1 MSTRDSSA
9 RTPHRRVL
17 TPSTNRKRKA
27 DSDELTNPTEAETS
41 GRTVQIGSADT
52 NTPFR
57 AGSAQRSTTSS
68 ANSRSNSRST
78 YAYLQT
84 DNAPA
89 AAPISTQ
96 LNMDRY
102 LEDEMRGA
110 IFCDPHFVNNFLS
123 VKNEQQT
130 LLRTELDGIPED
142 IQNALNGSITTEYG
156 MYRPILNV
164 LQSIKG
170 AVDTVRNAC
179 NLGSL
184 GTSFHD
190 THTMA
195 IPGDN
200 PDTQLI
206 KPDLVL
212 FESDDLSRRHW
223 ETLMMP
229 IEVKSKL
236 TYRKVAMKQLARYA
250 RAVFAHQIHRRL
262 LYGIVICKWAATF
275 VRFDRSGIVHS
286 EPIDMRHS
294 PKEFRQA
301 FAGLMMLDRTEFG
314 YDPAFTTKYTPEAQL
329 EYYVDLPA
337 AAFLFGDTGLD
348 QDTEAGPG
356 DSDVSLGAASAH
368 QTPISRKL
376 PPRRFKVIERLCH
389 RKSIRGRATIVL
401 RLREVRKNTDRQEP
415 GSTSAPRMT
424 RSRTKLEREEPGWE
438 EVPGAREYAL
448 KLMWRD
454 PNKQME
460 GEILKQLEG
469 DYGVVQCQWY
479 SDILRWDANCHE
491 PGATSCKVC
500 NDVTPAQV
508 VVQQANNLGDLY
520 VQIAQEDDDKE
531 PQYVEVDTD
540 GLIGELY
547 EHRKARIY
555 SWALFSTV
563 GKLLWKADTPREF
576 LEAVLDA
583 MLGYWQVVNR
593 GILHR
598 DISDGN
604 VLIGE
609 PGQRYDRCNWKPERG
624 STVPEDGQQKSD
636 MDNHPLVESR
646 RLAKETIARLGRD
659 PSGFLSDFDLATTH
673 SGMKDELHKLS
684 VKKERGI
691 DSRTRDGYSI
701 ADTGPDAKRLKRDE
715 EPSDLPPNPSLAT
728 TPRHQAYKLI
738 DFRTGTPTFMSAR
751 VLFVR
756 VGTPY
761 EHHFM
766 DDLESFFW
774 LIFWCVLQHTD
785 PPSSETGS
793 INQPTET
800 AQELLQQ
807 LDRSDSEFKT
817 LAMTKKALLLQCSDG
832 GQDLP
837 PSIVDE
843 LERCQNSWVT
853 NPAIVHVIVKLGF
866 RFYNLY
872 VDRSQFPKCTPADE
886 FPKLIGII
894 ADGLKHL

>member
-1 MSTRDSSA
+1 
-9 RTPHRRVL
+9 
-17 TPSTNRKRKA
+17 
-27 DSDELTNPTEAETS
+27 
-41 GRTVQIGSADT
+41 
-52 NTPFR
+52 
-57 AGSAQRSTTSS
+57 
-68 ANSRSNSRST
+68 
-78 YAYLQT
+78 
-84 DNAPA
+84 
-89 AAPISTQ
+89 
-96 LNMDRY
+96 MDFY

-110 IFCDPHFVNNFLS
+110 IFCDPHFVNDFLS
-123 VKNEQQT
+123 IKNEQQT
-130 LLRTELDGIPED
+130 LLQKELDRIPED
-142 IQNALNGSITTEYG
+142 IQNKLNDSITTEYG

-170 AVDTVRNAC
+170 AVDTVRNAR

-184 GTSFHD
+184 GTSIHD
-190 THTMA
+190 SHTMA
-195 IPGDN
+195 IPGDD
-200 PDTQLI
+200 PDTQLL

-212 FESDDLSRRHW
+212 FESDDPSRHHW

-250 RAVFAHQIHRRL
+250 RAVFAHQIHRRH

-275 VRFDRSGIVHS
+275 ARFDRSGIVHS

-294 PKEFRQA
+294 ANEFQQA

-314 YDPAFTTKYTPEAQL
+314 YDPAFTTKYTPGTQL

-337 AAFLFGDTGLD
+337 AAFPSGDTGLD
-348 QDTEAGPG
+348 QDMEAGPDIG
-356 DSDVSLGAASAH
+356 LGAASAH
-368 QTPISRKL
+368 QTPVSRNL
-376 PPRRFKVIERLCH
+376 PPRRFKVIDRLYH

-415 GSTSAPRMT
+415 GSTSVPRRT
-424 RSRTKLEREEPGWE
+424 HSRTRLEREEPGWE
-438 EVPGAREYAL
+438 EVPGTCEYAL

-500 NDVTPAQV
+500 NDATPVQV
-508 VVQQANNLGDLY
+508 VAQQANNLGDLC

-540 GLIGELY
+540 SLIGEPY
-547 EHRKARIY
+547 EHRKVRIY
-555 SWALFSTV
+555 SWTLFSTV

-593 GILHR
+593 GVLHR

-609 PGQRYDRCNWKPERG
+609 SGQRYERNWKPERG
-624 STVPEDGQQKSD
+624 STGPEESQQKSD
-636 MDNHPLVESR
+636 VDNHSLVESR
-646 RLAKETIARLGRD
+646 RLAEETIARLGRD
-659 PSGFLSDFDLATTH
+659 PRGFLSDFDLATTH

-684 VKKERGI
+684 VKRDRGI
-691 DSRTRDGYSI
+691 DSRTHDGYDI

-715 EPSDLPPNPSLAT
+715 DPSGLPPNPSLAT
-728 TPRHQAYKLI
+728 KSRHQAYKLI

-751 VLFVR
+751 VLLVGF
-756 VGTPY
+756 GTPY
-761 EHHFM
+761 KHHFM

-774 LIFWCVLQHTD
+774 LIFWCVIQHTD
-785 PPSSETGS
+785 PPSDKTGR

-800 AQELLQQ
+800 AQDLLQQ
-807 LDRSDSEFKT
+807 LDRADSEFKT
-817 LAMTKKALLLQCSDG
+817 LGMTKKALLIQCSDG

-843 LERCQNSWVT
+843 LKRCQNSWAT
-853 NPAIVHVIVKLGF
+853 NPAIVYVIVRLGF

-872 VDRSQFPKCTPADE
+872 VDRSQLSKCTPADE

-894 ADGLKHL
+894 ADGLKCL